1 MPSHVLNCCGIRCA
15 RLRIAVSLRTQLNAS
30 DVVQETVTMAARDLG
45 NYQARDGAPC
55 YAWLQQIARR
65 QLLRARERYIDA
77 VCVCT
82 SEIEWPRST

>member
-1 MPSHVLNCCGIRCA
+1 
-15 RLRIAVSLRTQLNAS
+15 
-30 DVVQETVTMAARDLG
+30 MAARDLG